1 MPDIIYTKSHVLNF
15 TLILIYISHHTV
27 NIPSPIPSLFTDA
40 TIYVHEEEIE
50 NEKINLNR
58 VLLQAIEAVYT
69 QLSWH
74 QRPTDFYN
82 RYNCVT
88 YFPSR
93 AWTPLAKILTI
104 RQNYKI
110 RSVSRK
116 YWLSSEW
123 NSITTCWVKIYFQL
137 NCRLQWYH
145 SFKPPQ
151 QAMHQ
156 TEI

>member
-15 TLILIYISHHTV
+15 TLILIYISHHAV
-27 NIPSPIPSLFTDA
+27 NSLFHSFP
-40 TIYVHEEEIE
+40 VHRCYNICAWGR
-50 NEKINLNR
+50 NRTKKINLNR
-58 VLLQAIEAVYT
+58 VLLQAIEAVHT